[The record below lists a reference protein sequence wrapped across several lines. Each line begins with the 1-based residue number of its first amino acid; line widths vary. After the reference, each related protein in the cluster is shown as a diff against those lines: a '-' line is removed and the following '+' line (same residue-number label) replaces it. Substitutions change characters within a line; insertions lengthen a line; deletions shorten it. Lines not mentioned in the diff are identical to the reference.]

1 MHFFAHWP
9 PFPCSYC
16 LKFAESYTSATA
28 PNHGVESAALKSY
41 KQAPLP
47 SAITHSFV
55 TQTVP
60 LCSKW
65 PGMGY
70 AFRQKP
76 VFLLIP
82 IHVPLPLRSPRVL
95 AAIGVGVAAAAG
107 AASYMLTR
115 RKPTA
120 EEMER
125 ERRDLL
131 ALSGRITDGTIMDT
145 MVMEAQGA
153 DFSVPETITAPGG
166 AGPTPDLIVYNY
178 RIAGV
183 TYECAQDVTSLAEYV
198 HGIRTDLPIQVRY
211 APHNPANSIVVA
223 ETWSGLRLN
232 SSHPYQAD

>member
-1 MHFFAHWP
+1 
-9 PFPCSYC
+9 
-16 LKFAESYTSATA
+16 
-28 PNHGVESAALKSY
+28 
-41 KQAPLP
+41 
-47 SAITHSFV
+47 
-55 TQTVP
+55 
-60 LCSKW
+60 
-65 PGMGY
+65 MGY

-107 AASYMLTR
+107 AVSYMLTR

-145 MVMEAQGA
+145 MVMEARGA
-153 DFSVPETITAPGG
+153 DFSVPETSMVPDG

-183 TYECAQDVTSLAEYV
+183 TYECAQDVTTLAEYV

-223 ETWSGLRLN
+223 ETWSGLRLS
-232 SSHPYQAD
+232 SSHPYQPD